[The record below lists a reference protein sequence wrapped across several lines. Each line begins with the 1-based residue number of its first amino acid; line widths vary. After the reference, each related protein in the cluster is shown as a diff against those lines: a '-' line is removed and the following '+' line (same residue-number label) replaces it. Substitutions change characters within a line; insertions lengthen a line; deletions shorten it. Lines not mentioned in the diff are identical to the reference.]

1 MRRKKWFT
9 GVSMMVCLGLALA
22 GCETAGGSAG
32 TGALVGGALGAI
44 IGNQSGHAGE
54 GALIGA
60 ALGGLAGWGIH
71 AARNRQLKNA
81 QQTYQDYNY
90 KNDDGFK
97 LDMRGASVSPG
108 TVAPG
113 QSVTTKYE
121 YATMG
126 TGNGVDIE
134 QRRVLKKNNEQLVEL
149 EREVISRTDGTWES
163 EMEFGVPKN
172 ATPGTYVVSHGVKAG
187 NSAYDRDI
195 TFDVKSANAKSETG
209 EELMVVTMTV
219 SPWRQVEAW

>member
-9 GVSMMVCLGLALA
+9 GVSMTVCLGLALA

-32 TGALVGGALGAI
+32 AGALAGGALGAI
-44 IGNQSGHAGE
+44 IGHQSGHAGE

-71 AARNRQLKNA
+71 HARTRQLRNA

-90 KNDDGFK
+90 KSDDGFK
-97 LDMRGASVSPG
+97 LDMRGASVSPQ

-113 QSVTTKYE
+113 QTVTTKLE

-126 TGNGVDIE
+126 SGNGVNVE
-134 QRRVLKKNNEQLVEL
+134 QRRVLKKDNEQLVEL
-149 EREVISRTDGTWES
+149 EREVINRTDGTWES
-163 EMEFGVPKN
+163 ELEFGVPKN
-172 ATPGTYVVSHGVKAG
+172 ATPGTYVVAHGLKAG
-187 NSAYDRDI
+187 DSAYERNME
-195 TFDVKSANAKSETG
+195 FDVRSANAKSETG
-209 EELMVVTMTV
+209 EERMVVTMTV